1 MTELAGHLVEVTMRI
16 ERVNRQIQTS
26 DSVRYTF
33 VSTLER
39 LLYCYELISKGK
51 RRDRMPGV
59 NLEDGRS
66 VRIEGSLNHFVF
78 SITVQ
83 LADPNVAY
91 SARAIDKDQCGCC
104 TDVDIR

>member
-1 MTELAGHLVEVTMRI
+1 MIKLAGHLVEVSVGI
-16 ERVNRQIQTS
+16 KRVNRQIQTG
-26 DSVRYTF
+26 DSVRY
-33 VSTLER
+33 SSRAALES
-39 LLYCYELISKGK
+39 LLYRYELISKGK

-104 TDVDIR
+104 RDVDIR